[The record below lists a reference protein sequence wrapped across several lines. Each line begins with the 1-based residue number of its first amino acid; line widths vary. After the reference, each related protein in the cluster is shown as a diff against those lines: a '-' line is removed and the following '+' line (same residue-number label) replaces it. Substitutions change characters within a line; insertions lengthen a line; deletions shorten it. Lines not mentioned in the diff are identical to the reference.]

1 MAKKLVI
8 VESPTKA
15 RIIGK
20 FLGKE
25 YEVLASR
32 GHIRDLPEHSL
43 GVDLEH
49 GFQPEYEVSKD
60 KTSVIAALKKAAK
73 ECEEIY
79 LAPDPDRE
87 GEAIA
92 WHLREALQSAA
103 RKKPFFRVQYNE
115 ITPRA
120 VADAFAHPGEID
132 MQRVNAQQARRVL
145 DRIVGYRVS
154 PLLWRRLHTGLSAGR
169 VQSVALR
176 LVAERERKIQSFQPV
191 EYWVMG
197 AKVRSMKAPADP
209 FRVRLSKI
217 DGKSPVVPRE
227 GETQPPTLSGKAVV
241 DEIRRDLDGS
251 LLKVDEIKQRETS
264 RHALPPFITSTMQ
277 QAASSVLGYEPK
289 RTMKLAQ
296 SLFEGGKGGVGLITY
311 MRTDSVNISREA
323 RAAAE
328 AYITGTYGAG
338 YFSQNYYK
346 SRSGAQEA
354 HEAIRPTD
362 VTRTPESLVGK
373 LDASELKL
381 YELIWKRFVAS
392 LMSSAKIAQKTVC
405 LKPERGNGMVKAA
418 TLAEPYHHDYTFTV
432 SSSELLYDG
441 FLKVMALDFRK
452 KKDEDDGDEE
462 DDEVD
467 RLPQLSPGDRVDVLE
482 WLAEQ
487 KQNKPPARFSE
498 ASLIK
503 ALEANGVGRPSTYAT
518 IIDTLNSRKYTKHE
532 KRQLIPTELGL
543 SVNDLLVSKMP
554 SLFDVGF
561 TASMESELDEV
572 ESGKVE
578 WQAMMGNFYGLF
590 TQWLAQSKEPPADAS
605 RVNDVLSLLS
615 QVTKWSEPVKRGKR
629 TFSDEKFVASI
640 REQLEKGEKPI
651 SEKQLAALAHIAI
664 RYREQIP
671 DGEQRLSAMGYSEEL
686 KKDAAAPDQESVS
699 KRLTLLSSLELGDN
713 QKKFIDSL
721 RKQAERGRKLSE
733 KQLAIIDRIILENR
747 HAIADFETVC
757 EDLGLPNAQEEAAAP
772 ADTES
777 PILLKLLGEIKE
789 WAAPV
794 TRGKRTFSDQEFVAS
809 VSRQYQVKH
818 ALSPKQRFA
827 MKRLCGKYKAQ
838 IADFG
843 RYAEQLGMTRK
854 PKEAIERRAPL
865 AEPSVS
871 AEGSGVPPSED
882 ELA

>member
-60 KTSVIAALKKAAK
+60 KASVIAALKKAAK

-92 WHLREALQSAA
+92 WHLREALQGAA

-120 VADAFAHPGEID
+120 VSDAFAHPGEID

-145 DRIVGYRVS
+145 DRIVGYKVS
-154 PLLWRRLHTGLSAGR
+154 PLLWRRLHKGLSAGR

-197 AKVRSMKAPADP
+197 AKVLSPKSPKDP
-209 FRVRLSKI
+209 FLVRLSKI

-227 GETQPPTLSGKAVV
+227 GETQPPTLSGKGIV
-241 DEIRRDLDGS
+241 DEIRRDLEGS
-251 LLKVDEIKQRETS
+251 RLKVDEIKQRETS

-311 MRTDSVNISREA
+311 MRTDSVNISKEA

-328 AYITGTYGAG
+328 AYITQNYGSG

-362 VTRTPESLVGK
+362 VTRTPESLVGQ
-373 LDASELKL
+373 LDAAELKL

-392 LMSSAKIAQKTVC
+392 LMSSAKVAQKTVC
-405 LKPERGNGMVKAA
+405 LKPERAGGA
-418 TLAEPYHHDYTFTV
+418 PYNHDYTFTV

-452 KKDEDDGDEE
+452 KKEEDEAEDE

-467 RLPQLSPGDRVDVLE
+467 RLPQLAPGDLVDVLE

-554 SLFDVGF
+554 RLFDVGF

-578 WQAMMGNFYGLF
+578 WQAMMGNFYGFF
-590 TQWLAQSKEPPADAS
+590 TQWLAQSKEPPADTQ
-605 RVNDVLSLLS
+605 RVNEVLSLLS
-615 QVTKWSEPVKRGKR
+615 QVKQWAEPMSHGKR
-629 TFSDEKFVASI
+629 PFSEEKFVASI

-651 SEKQLAALAHIAI
+651 SEKQLAALAHIAV
-664 RYREQIP
+664 RYRGQIP
-671 DGEQRLSAMGYSEEL
+671 DGEQRLCAMGYSDEV

-699 KRLTLLSSLELGDN
+699 KRLALLATLEMGDR
-713 QKKFIDSL
+713 QKKFTDSL
-721 RKQAERGRKLSE
+721 RRQVERGRKLSE
-733 KQLAIIDRIILENR
+733 RQLSAVNSIILENR
-747 HAIADFETVC
+747 HAIADFEAVC
-757 EDLGLPNAQEEAAAP
+757 EELGLPKAEAGAAAP
-772 ADTES
+772 ADNES
-777 PILLKLLGEIKE
+777 PILLKLLAEVKE

-794 TRGKRTFSDQEFVAS
+794 THGKRTFSDQEFVAS
-809 VSRQYQVKH
+809 VTRQFGVKH

-838 IADFG
+838 IADFDQ
-843 RYAEQLGMTRK
+843 YAEQLGMTRK
-854 PKEAIERRAPL
+854 PKEAIERRRPHS
-865 AEPSVS
+865 EPSVS
-871 AEGSGVPPSED
+871 ADGTGVPPPED
-882 ELA
+882 KLV